1 MGILT
6 DGDGE
11 DDELFDL
18 FLLNEINKEN
28 NKGGN
33 SSNSGGGCLTSFL
46 LITAIPV
53 TLVVATVSAL
63 M

>member
-1 MGILT
+1 MGFLT

-46 LITAIPV
+46 LIIAIPV